1 MDKINGKWSSRRMKN
16 KGEILASILKN
27 FKDCYFFLHNT
38 REFNIVG
45 DIMNE
50 GFIFESQLA
59 HSTDRVNPNESIE
72 VSYFFFQRKD
82 YGNYTI
88 IIAIP
93 KTIYDNYTIVSNKK
107 DADIE
112 EVLTV
117 TDPYWGDNDE
127 LIYTL
132 SPKHILGYFNIK
144 TSEFYQNRN
153 WDPFFSN
160 CQVYPSGKKTG
171 KSLRKK

>member
-1 MDKINGKWSSRRMKN
+1 MKN

-27 FKDCYFFLHNT
+27 FKDCHFFLHNT
-38 REFNIVG
+38 REFDIVE

-50 GFIFESQLA
+50 GFIFESQLS
-59 HSTDRVNPNESIE
+59 HSTDHINPNEPVE

-82 YGNYTI
+82 YGPYTI

-93 KTIYDNYTIVSNKK
+93 KAIYEIYTGVSNKK
-107 DADIE
+107 DVDIE

-117 TDPYWGDNDE
+117 NEPYLGDNDE

-132 SPKHILGYFNIK
+132 SQKHILGYFNIK

-153 WDPFFSN
+153 WDPFYNN
-160 CQVYPSGKKTG
+160 CQVKTSGKKSMNTR
-171 KSLRKK
+171 RK

>member
-1 MDKINGKWSSRRMKN
+1 MKN

-72 VSYFFFQRKD
+72 VSYFFFSEKRLWQL
-82 YGNYTI
+82 YHNYCH
-88 IIAIP
+88 
-93 KTIYDNYTIVSNKK
+93 S
-107 DADIE
+107 
-112 EVLTV
+112 
-117 TDPYWGDNDE
+117 
-127 LIYTL
+127 
-132 SPKHILGYFNIK
+132 
-144 TSEFYQNRN
+144 
-153 WDPFFSN
+153 
-160 CQVYPSGKKTG
+160 
-171 KSLRKK
+171 

>member
-1 MDKINGKWSSRRMKN
+1 LDEINGKSTSCRMKN

-38 REFNIVG
+38 KEFDIVEN
-45 DIMNE
+45 IMNE

-59 HSTDRVNPNESIE
+59 HSTDRVNPNEPVE
-72 VSYFFFQRKD
+72 VSYFLFQRKD
-82 YGNYTI
+82 YGSFTI
-88 IIAIP
+88 IVAIP
-93 KTIYDNYTIVSNKK
+93 KAIYEIYTGVSNNKEV
-107 DADIE
+107 DIE

-127 LIYTL
+127 MIYTL

-153 WDPFFSN
+153 WDPFFNN
-160 CQVYPSGKKTG
+160 CHVRSSDKKSENSG
-171 KSLRKK
+171 RK